1 MRKSI
6 MRQNDYIMLAG
17 DIPRAGVQL
26 HVSALSTR
34 EAYLQDDPGKVP
46 TWMNSIF

>member
-6 MRQNDYIMLAG
+6 IRQNDYIMLAG
-17 DIPRAGVQL
+17 DIPRADKTL
-26 HVSALSTR
+26 HVSTLSTR
-34 EAYLQDDPGKVP
+34 EAYLQCDPVKAP